1 MDVKEISETK
11 APERID
17 GHFYTLLDVLFRV
30 FLRIEGHLSSFSL
43 LFYVDSKLL
52 LFHLLIFTCYIQEK
66 YIYLYAVLVWLE
78 NKPWE
83 LLLPEVSLSG
93 FTSELLQPIRANDA
107 RSRIN
112 NSE

>member
-52 LFHLLIFTCYIQEK
+52 LFHLLYTREVYIF
-66 YIYLYAVLVWLE
+66 VW
-78 NKPWE
+78 
-83 LLLPEVSLSG
+83 SLSVTG
-93 FTSELLQPIRANDA
+93 K
-107 RSRIN
+107 
-112 NSE
+112 